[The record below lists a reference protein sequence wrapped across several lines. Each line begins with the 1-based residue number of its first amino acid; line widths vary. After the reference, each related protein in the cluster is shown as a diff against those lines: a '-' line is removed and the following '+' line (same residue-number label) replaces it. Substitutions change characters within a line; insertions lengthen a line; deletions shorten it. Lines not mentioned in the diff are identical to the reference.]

1 MLLSVPAIFQYLE
14 AAIFTRQAANA
25 RGEYCTTKDT
35 KIRTIF
41 PPRRKGA
48 KARVE
53 RARRHDGS
61 EGMTNVNP
69 NRRALRALLGNK
81 GVEKN
86 LLTSFEMIGSVIPS
100 RCEESFSWHFD
111 YLQVIVTS

>member
-1 MLLSVPAIFQYLE
+1 
-14 AAIFTRQAANA
+14 
-25 RGEYCTTKDT
+25 
-35 KIRTIF
+35 
-41 PPRRKGA
+41 
-48 KARVE
+48 
-53 RARRHDGS
+53 
-61 EGMTNVNP
+61 MTNVNP